1 MRGIRE
7 TNNKTRTNL
16 GFFKNKKFRCSV
28 ILVTG
33 VFSKNKRST
42 EQTTIHSSLDGTLIE
57 KRGYGGL
64 ALILGMI

>member
-1 MRGIRE
+1 MGVV
-7 TNNKTRTNL
+7 L
-16 GFFKNKKFRCSV
+16 KNR
-28 ILVTG
+28 
-33 VFSKNKRST
+33 RST